1 MFRTVHAFP
10 QRLQMTPADLYAWA
24 NQEKMPSHV
33 GDVKRLRAFFAIPRG
48 RRISR
53 HGCLPEVQDED

>member
-1 MFRTVHAFP
+1 MFLTVHAFP
-10 QRLQMTPADLYAWA
+10 QRLQMKPADLSAWA

-33 GDVKRLRAFFAIPRG
+33 GYVKRWRAFFAMSRG

-53 HGCLPEVQDED
+53 HGCLPEVQDEA